1 MLILTIISNK
11 KKTQKN
17 TSKNY
22 ITLICHNHLRSF
34 MVIVE
39 NKNLVFSWFF
49 FGGWGLFL
57 ISCIT
62 VYCTMS
68 FNSYFTIVSIN
79 YKTQFILLVN
89 LHSASMQRQYIDLNG
104 YSNKLV
110 MYMNLQPN
118 QQTIMS
124 NEQGVII
131 SEIH

>member
-1 MLILTIISNK
+1 MLILTIISN
-11 KKTQKN
+11 TQTNKN

-39 NKNLVFSWFF
+39 NKNLVFSWVFF
-49 FGGWGLFL
+49 RWLGVFL

-110 MYMNLQPN
+110 MHMSLQPN
-118 QQTIMS
+118 QQIIMS